1 MAGRVHQGGESFRQ
15 GVMPN
20 ASDRDTECLD
30 MEVIRLRAMMAE
42 MVPVGEVILAR
53 RLLAQR
59 DA

>member
-1 MAGRVHQGGESFRQ
+1 
-15 GVMPN
+15 MPN